1 MSRPK
6 PLRDA
11 WSSRLPSILFAIK
24 SALAAGAAWGLV
36 HLWLDAEAAALA
48 MISSVIVVQVTSWQ
62 TVRKSIERVI
72 GVLLGVSLAIMVAH
86 YLGLSFWTIG
96 LLVLLAQ
103 VVAMFLGDR
112 RQYLATQIPIS
123 AALSLVLGATVGG
136 STTGL
141 AVSYP
146 LLRLVG
152 ALAGGLIGTVIS
164 LLLSPP
170 VYVFRA
176 RDAIATLTAQVAEGQ
191 RELAGG
197 VGGRLSQDEVNAIYT
212 HMRRL
217 ERRVDSARQAY
228 SLGVDSARLNP
239 WAVRSRVM
247 LETYP
252 HLLAALDRMVRQ
264 MRRIAYTIAE
274 PELQWPEMVAYQ
286 QWPHDYA
293 DVLNNMGSVLDSTS
307 AAVRAPAKRR
317 PSDQVDLVTDMDRV
331 ARRIESCQAQLA
343 QEPASSSS
351 GSAIAE
357 ISSGNRRAARGS
369 VLTDLRRMLGGVRD
383 AVKATGT
390 EQGGA

>member
-1 MSRPK
+1 MTRPK

-11 WSSRLPSILFAIK
+11 WSSRLPSVLFAIK

-36 HLWLDAEAAALA
+36 RIWLDDEAAALA

-86 YLGLSFWTIG
+86 YLGLSFLTIT

-103 VVAMFLGDR
+103 LVAMFLQDR

-146 LLRLVG
+146 LLRLGG

-176 RDAIATLTAQVAEGQ
+176 RDAIATLTAQVAEGV

-197 VGGRLSQDEVNAIYT
+197 VGGRLSQEDVNAIYT
-212 HMRRL
+212 HIRRL

-228 SLGVDSARLNP
+228 SLGVDSTRLNP

-274 PELQWPEMVAYQ
+274 PELQWPEMVAYH

-293 DVLNNMGSVLDSTS
+293 DVLGNMGSVLDSAS

-317 PSDQVDLVTDMDRV
+317 PSDQADLVTDMDRV

-343 QEPASSSS
+343 QEPSSASS

-357 ISSGNRRAARGS
+357 IASGNRRAARGS

-383 AVKATGT
+383 VVKATGT
-390 EQGGA
+390 E